1 MRPRSVAFR
10 CHRAALFADEELDRL
25 ATPLSIHL
33 ERAVKARD
41 LSEDGKI

>member
-1 MRPRSVAFR
+1 MPSGR
-10 CHRAALFADEELDRL
+10 LFADEELDRL

-41 LSEDGKI
+41 LSDDGKI